1 MSLFIFPNS
10 LPSSLV
16 TRQST
21 RKDEFKCHLDI
32 SQVENCLLLIFDL
45 NDPHG
50 THLLSFKIAMLPFC
64 PIYQADAH
72 SHSFSMAPR
81 HADPRR
87 RSKEIPRNWNAYT
100 MAGRTRREKKLQRIG
115 KKVRL
120 VRHGVGS
127 TIDHRFFPTFTIT

>member
-1 MSLFIFPNS
+1 MLLFIFPNS

-32 SQVENCLLLIFDL
+32 SQVENCLLLNFDL

-50 THLLSFKIAMLPFC
+50 THLSSFRLRCYLFVRYIKAN
-64 PIYQADAH
+64 AH
-72 SHSFSMAPR
+72 SHSFSMALR
-81 HADPRR
+81 HADPRW
-87 RSKEIPRNWNAYT
+87 RSRELSRNWNAYT